1 MKTRKKTC
9 FGCKEQKDVLYRC
22 KYQEMVWSFL
32 CEDCLVDVKHGIR
45 TLINTAERGRLSKSN
60 SVRAFAQLV
69 FELEPSYP
77 ILPISDQLCP
87 PADVFSGSV
96 PSERRNHP
104 YSVKCEG

>member
-32 CEDCLVDVKHGIR
+32 CEDCLVDVKAQNPDTYQYGG
-45 TLINTAERGRLSKSN
+45 TWKAVKSR

-77 ILPISDQLCP
+77 ILHISDQM
-87 PADVFSGSV
+87 PAG
-96 PSERRNHP
+96 
-104 YSVKCEG
+104 